1 MLLAREYALKVT
13 SADADAGAG
22 AGSHCRHR
30 GRGVTVPAGANIAV
44 VAHLSADGK
53 PVLSPYV
60 NGISKVAAGKA
71 RLTSGTTRRTRP

>member
-1 MLLAREYALKVT
+1 MLLAREYDLKVT
-13 SADADAGAG
+13 SAD

-30 GRGVTVPAGANIAV
+30 GQGVTVPAGANIAV